1 MTKMILPYIF
11 SYSSKYFIF
20 RVMIHSVNC
29 YEVKLWNNVIL
40 YHVSLIVLE
49 PCVEITKLS
58 LMN

>member
-1 MTKMILPYIF
+1 
-11 SYSSKYFIF
+11 
-20 RVMIHSVNC
+20 MIHSVNC
-29 YEVKLWNNVIL
+29 YEVKLWTNVIL